1 MGCTVL
7 EFLRVKVL
15 TRRMLPVIAA
25 SVVAAIMALVA
36 PAAAEPLDPRYP
48 VCLQKWEWGGSS
60 RTYCSY
66 LSWEDCR
73 ASAMGLS
80 AMCLANP
87 YWSGPNP
94 AGTPHGRSA
103 PTRTW

>member
-1 MGCTVL
+1 M
-7 EFLRVKVL
+7 
-15 TRRMLPVIAA
+15 
-25 SVVAAIMALVA
+25 VAALTPFFA

-60 RTYCSY
+60 RIYCSY

-80 AMCLANP
+80 AMCLANLI
-87 YWSGPNP
+87 GPRRIQPVRLALPAAGPLRPGENRNP
-94 AGTPHGRSA
+94 LRNRA
-103 PTRTW
+103 PQFRAV

>member
-1 MGCTVL
+1 MNVSRIWKRVL
-7 EFLRVKVL
+7 SVL
-15 TRRMLPVIAA
+15 GAA
-25 SVVAAIMALVA
+25 SMVAALTPLFA

-73 ASAMGLS
+73 AAAMGLS
-80 AMCLANP
+80 AMCTANP
-87 YWSGPNP
+87 YWSPPDSAGPVRAP
-94 AGTPHGRSA
+94 RGRSA
-103 PTRTW
+103 PAG

>member
-1 MGCTVL
+1 
-7 EFLRVKVL
+7 
-15 TRRMLPVIAA
+15 MLAMTAA
-25 SVVAAIMALVA
+25 SMIATVIALVA

-60 RTYCSY
+60 RTYCSF

-73 ASAMGLS
+73 AAAMGLS

-87 YWSGPNP
+87 YWSQPGQSGPS
-94 AGTPHGRSA
+94 GA
-103 PTRTW
+103 PPR

>member
-1 MGCTVL
+1 MTAPSMIATV
-7 EFLRVKVL
+7 
-15 TRRMLPVIAA
+15 I
-25 SVVAAIMALVA
+25 ALVA

-60 RTYCSY
+60 RTYCSF

-73 ASAMGLS
+73 AAAMGLS

-87 YWSGPNP
+87 YWSQPGQSGPSG
-94 AGTPHGRSA
+94 APHGRSA
-103 PTRTW
+103 PMTRTW